1 MCGTALV
8 DKNFRHHEVGNDHGD
23 DHVVIL
29 FDEVDAFEIFVNE
42 CYGWKTSRWWCINVV
57 NIDISNGMEMALPGL
72 ARYPSI
78 GESTRNSVDHAFNLL
93 SEFVFLL
100 LLGWCLHLFV

>member
-1 MCGTALV
+1 M
-8 DKNFRHHEVGNDHGD
+8 
-23 DHVVIL
+23 VIL